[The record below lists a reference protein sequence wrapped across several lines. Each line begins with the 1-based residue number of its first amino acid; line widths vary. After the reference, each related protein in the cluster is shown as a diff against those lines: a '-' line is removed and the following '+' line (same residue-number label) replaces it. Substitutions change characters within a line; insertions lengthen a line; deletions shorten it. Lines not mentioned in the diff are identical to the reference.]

1 MKIIDL
7 LNKIANGEEV
17 PKWVVYDKKEYT
29 YKEEYK
35 DYVHEAYNN
44 GTMLFLLS
52 EIFNKNGI
60 DIVLNQ
66 ELDFIEEKNKI
77 LEKIEIYE
85 DEDGH
90 YFIDNHCKKLYIAC
104 DEINFMVEE
113 FNQLIDYIK
122 NKGE

>member
-29 YKEEYK
+29 YMEEYK
-35 DYVHEAYNN
+35 DYVHTVYNN

-66 ELDFIEEKNKI
+66 ELDFIEEDK
-77 LEKIEIYE
+77 KIEKLELVDDGNTITLFSKN
-85 DEDGH
+85 DEEWTILDNVDVLICDKINEI
-90 YFIDNHCKKLYIAC
+90 IDKLNEL
-104 DEINFMVEE
+104 D
-113 FNQLIDYIK
+113 K
-122 NKGE
+122 